1 MSLADIDIF
10 ANAQTPARYRVS
22 IGNDWSAA
30 NWPWRAGLS
39 TPFQRGEWLTAFYDA
54 LSRHEPDML
63 PLIVRVTDGDGIPA
77 FHLPLLCRGVGT
89 LQVVEF
95 ADLNMTDFNAP
106 LLGPASPRTPADA
119 QEAWKAVK
127 RALPSCDAVRFTKM
141 PPMIGARPNPLC
153 LAGGL
158 LPAAANGN
166 LLVTGEVWEEYN
178 RSLERTVRK
187 ELERNWRVFNRSD
200 DARFVPVTDPAQAL
214 TTLVEMEALQRVRM
228 HDLGQSYGLDEP
240 VTADFYRGLITEGF
254 KTGYAVLTTLRG
266 GQDFVAGLLGV
277 YDGETY
283 VMIRL
288 VHRGTGEW
296 SKISAGRLVVH
307 KTMEWLHAQG
317 CRHFDFSVG
326 NYPYKRRFNPTRM
339 PMFDRVE
346 ALSARGM
353 PMMLKARGAGWLRAR
368 PQLRERVRLMMGKPP
383 SREEF

>member
-10 ANAQTPARYRVS
+10 AHTQPRARYRVS

-39 TPFQRGEWLTAFYDA
+39 TPFQRGEWLGAFYQS
-54 LSRHEPDML
+54 LVLHEPDML
-63 PLIVRVTDGDGIPA
+63 PLIAHVTDGDGIPA
-77 FHLPLLCRGVGT
+77 FHLPLICRSVGA

-106 LLGPASPRTPADA
+106 LLGPAAPRNPADA
-119 QEAWKAVK
+119 LEAWKAVK

-166 LLVTGEVWEEYN
+166 LLVVGDVWEDYN

-187 ELERNWRVFNRSD
+187 ELERNWRVFTRSP
-200 DARFVPVTDPAQAL
+200 DAHFTPITDPDAAL
-214 TTLVEMEALQRVRM
+214 ASLVEMEALQRVRM
-228 HDLGQSYGLDEP
+228 HGLGEPYTLDDP
-240 VTADFYRGLITEGF
+240 VTADFYRRLLADGL
-254 KTGYAVLTTLRG
+254 KTGYAVMTTLRCG
-266 GQDFVAGLLGV
+266 TDFVAGLLGV

-307 KTMEWLHAQG
+307 KTMEWLHGEG
-317 CRHFDFSVG
+317 CRRFDFSVG
-326 NYPYKRRFNPTRM
+326 NYPYKRRFNPVRM

-346 ALSARGM
+346 ALSARGV
-353 PMMLKARGAGWLRAR
+353 PMALKARAAGWLRKR
-368 PQLRERVRLMMGKPP
+368 PHLRERVRLMMGKPP
-383 SREEF
+383 SREEI

>member
-10 ANAQTPARYRVS
+10 ADSQPRTRYRVS

-30 NWPWRAGLS
+30 DWPWRSGLA
-39 TPFQRGEWLTAFYDA
+39 TPFQRGEWLKAFYDA
-54 LSRHEPDML
+54 LSRHEPEML

-77 FHLPLLCRGVGT
+77 FHLPLLCRGVGA

-106 LLGPASPRTPADA
+106 LLGPASPRTQGDA

-141 PPMIGARPNPLC
+141 PPMIGTRPNPLC

-166 LLVTGEVWEEYN
+166 LLVIGEVWEEYN

-187 ELERNWRVFNRSD
+187 ELERNWRVFTRSE
-200 DARFVPVTDPAQAL
+200 DARFVPIADSEVAL
-214 TTLVEMEALQRVRM
+214 ATLAEMEALQRVRM
-228 HDLGQSYGLDEP
+228 QELGQPYGLDEP
-240 VTADFYRGLITEGF
+240 VTADFYRGLIADGL
-254 KTGYAVLTTLRG
+254 KTGYTVLTTLRG
-266 GQDFVAGLLGV
+266 GPDFVAGLLGV

-288 VHRGTGEW
+288 VHRGTGDW

-307 KTMEWLHAQG
+307 KTMHWLHAQG
-317 CRHFDFSVG
+317 CRRFDFSVG

-346 ALSARGM
+346 ALSARGV
-353 PMMLKARGAGWLRAR
+353 PMMLKARAAGWLRAR